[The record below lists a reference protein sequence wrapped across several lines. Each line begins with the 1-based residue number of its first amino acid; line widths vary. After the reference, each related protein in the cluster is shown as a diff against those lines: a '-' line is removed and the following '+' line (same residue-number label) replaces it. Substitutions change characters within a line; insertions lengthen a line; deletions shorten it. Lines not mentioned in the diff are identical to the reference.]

1 MHILVADDDSELRAL
16 VVTALRREGH
26 RTTESATVDQ
36 TLRLAHADQFDVVVL
51 DVMFPDG
58 SGLDA
63 CRRLRDEDMTTPIL
77 FLSARGAVSARVDG
91 LEAGADDYLAKPF
104 ALKELMLR
112 VRALGRRGPA
122 AKERVLT
129 HGKVRLDL
137 ASRRA
142 FRDVEEIP
150 FTTREWDVIAVLA
163 AHEGRV
169 VSFDALL
176 DQAWGDASE
185 GSRNSLEVIIGRIR
199 KKVDSSGIESW
210 VRTVRGLGYA
220 LAVKP

>member
-1 MHILVADDDSELRAL
+1 MHILVADDDGELRAL

-26 RTTESATVDQ
+26 RTTEGATVAQ
-36 TLRLAHADQFDVVVL
+36 TLSLAHAQRFDVVVL

-63 CRRLRDEDMTTPIL
+63 CRLLREEDITTPIL

-122 AKERVLT
+122 AKERSLL
-129 HGKVRLDL
+129 HGDARLDL
-137 ASRRA
+137 ATRRA
-142 FRDVEEIP
+142 FRGKEEIP
-150 FTTREWDVIAVLA
+150 LTAREWDVIAVLA

-169 VSFDALL
+169 VSFEALL
-176 DQAWGDASE
+176 EQAWGDASE

-210 VRTVRGLGYA
+210 IRTVRGLGYA